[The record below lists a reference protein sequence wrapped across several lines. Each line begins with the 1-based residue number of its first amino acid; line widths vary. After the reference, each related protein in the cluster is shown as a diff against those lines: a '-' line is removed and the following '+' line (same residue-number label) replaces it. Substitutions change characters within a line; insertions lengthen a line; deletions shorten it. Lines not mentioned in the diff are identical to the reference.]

1 MVSEE
6 LSMTLS
12 TSNTQTLVQ
21 EPLGF
26 KYHQGAGAGSIGC
39 EEGISPTCTA
49 DYHNPAVCI
58 PINEMVATRG
68 KALGRGTGFCVGADG
83 DPANTLS
90 RAHPHAVAT
99 FPNGHC
105 ICMADDN
112 AKAAIDDDMCGSLKI
127 GGSAP
132 VVPPQEAI
140 VRRLMPVECERLQGF
155 PDGYTDIEFRGKPA
169 SDTAR
174 YKALGNS
181 MAVPCMRWIGE
192 RIAMVEGES
201 WK

>member
-1 MVSEE
+1 
-6 LSMTLS
+6 MTLS

-26 KYHQGAGAGSIGC
+26 MYHQGSGAGSIGC
-39 EEGISPTCTA
+39 EEGVSPTCT
-49 DYHNPAVCI
+49 
-58 PINEMVATRG
+58 
-68 KALGRGTGFCVGADG
+68 
-83 DPANTLS
+83 
-90 RAHPHAVAT
+90 
-99 FPNGHC
+99 
-105 ICMADDN
+105 
-112 AKAAIDDDMCGSLKI
+112 AIDDDMCGSLKI

-132 VVPPQEAI
+132 VVAPQEAI

-155 PDGYTDIEFRGKPA
+155 PDGYTDVEFRGKPA

-192 RIAMVEGES
+192 RIAMVEGER
-201 WK
+201 